1 MPFINETN
9 QRATLQQFG
18 RYEFQPEA
26 DFGETF
32 AASVGQVIDEEL
44 SISTL
49 LNRDGYETR
58 NKLIDERIKTGEI
71 DAEPYRKRVTGRPG
85 QAASEQVDYGR
96 IAQDLNDPNIK
107 PDSVLHEERNEMLR
121 QRREYA
127 QGVQER
133 GSGTAQFLGAMT
145 GYMLD
150 PLNIA
155 TVGIAA
161 PITVGKSLTT
171 LGRVAL
177 TARNAALVEGA
188 VELGIQG
195 FVYAHKKDIDSPYSA
210 GDALANIAFAAGGAA
225 VVGGAAAGV
234 SGWLR
239 RVIGYSKELPPSKDV
254 DASLDYLERM
264 AATLESARAQRFD
277 TYDIS
282 LNDYQKLLDGEYTD
296 FIEASNKTIATL
308 ETELET
314 ITKQAPTLDKFIA
327 DNGGLN
333 RALISAEGADIA
345 DMKAIKGGFGKSVFR
360 ANGGM
365 TVEDLEE
372 LLNEANFRGGFVT
385 RNEVLEIVDAVAR
398 GETVF
403 MNPEDAAKVDFLG
416 NQIDEFRFNQ
426 DNDYLRKL
434 YGEIRE
440 RDVQADIEFMR
451 EMDKRAQEYAAPQKT
466 ADMYADQPETRKPA
480 PQTISARERDYQE
493 RNGLA
498 EAYDAD
504 LEAYRA
510 LENQLIEID
519 GEQINA
525 ADIMKEFDDE
535 LTGLESVL
543 TCVIGEAA

>member
-1 MPFINETN
+1 MMPFINEANT
-9 QRATLQQFG
+9 RATLQQFG
-18 RYEFQPEA
+18 RYEHKDAAEW
-26 DFGETF
+26 GETF
-32 AASVGQVIDEEL
+32 EASTSLFIDEDM
-44 SISTL
+44 SVSAL

-58 NKLIDERIKTGEI
+58 NRLIDEKIQSGEI
-71 DAEPYRKRVTGRPG
+71 DPEPYKQKVTIWPGR
-85 QAASEQVDYGR
+85 VDYGR

-107 PDSVLHEERNEMLR
+107 PDSVLHQERNEMLR
-121 QRREYA
+121 KRREYA
-127 QGVQER
+127 QDVQAR
-133 GSGTAQFLGAMT
+133 GPLSATILGTLTAA
-145 GYMLD
+145 MLD

-177 TARNAALVEGA
+177 AARNAALIEGA

-254 DASLDYLERM
+254 DASLAYLERM

-277 TYDIS
+277 TYDIA
-282 LNDYQKLLDGEYTD
+282 LNDYQKLLDGEYSD

-308 ETELET
+308 ETELDT

-327 DNGGLN
+327 ENGGLN

-345 DMKAIKGGFGKSVFR
+345 DMKAIKGGFGKPVFR

-466 ADMYADQPETRKPA
+466 ADMYADQPATRKPA
-480 PQTISARERDYQE
+480 PQTISARERDYLE
-493 RNGLA
+493 RNGLT

-510 LENQLIEID
+510 LENPLIEID
-519 GEQINA
+519 GEQISA

>member
-1 MPFINETN
+1 MPFISETN

-18 RYEFQPEA
+18 RYEHQEA
-26 DFGETF
+26 PDWAET
-32 AASVGQVIDEEL
+32 AGATIGLIVDENL
-44 SISTL
+44 AGSSY

-58 NKLIDERIKTGEI
+58 NRLIDERIKTGEI
-71 DAEPYRKRVTGRPG
+71 DPEPYRKRVTGRPG

-121 QRREYA
+121 KRREYSLD
-127 QGVQER
+127 VQER
-133 GSGTAQFLGAMT
+133 GPTSAVVAGSLV

-177 TARNAALVEGA
+177 AARNAALVEGA

-254 DASLDYLERM
+254 DASLAYLERM
-264 AATLESARAQRFD
+264 AATLESAEKSGALPDIDRA
-277 TYDIS
+277 
-282 LNDYQKLLDGEYTD
+282 G
-296 FIEASNKTIATL
+296 IEAKALAEARSEILGIQESVLRQADQ
-308 ETELET
+308 ELM
-314 ITKQAPTLDKFIA
+314 PIA
-327 DNGGLN
+327 D
-333 RALISAEGADIA
+333 
-345 DMKAIKGGFGKSVFR
+345 
-360 ANGGM
+360 
-365 TVEDLEE
+365 
-372 LLNEANFRGGFVT
+372 
-385 RNEVLEIVDAVAR
+385 EVLSR
-398 GETVF
+398 GDLKTLRAEKNHLEYELSRVQKPT
-403 MNPEDAAKVDFLG
+403 PEDFAEAAAKVKAENPRMGARAQKEEARRLVDGAYAEEVDVFKSRLAIIERKISLHETAAEARADLSR
-416 NQIDEFRFNQ
+416 IDQGIVPLKYQKIIHKRISEA
-426 DNDYLRKL
+426 LVK
-434 YGEIRE
+434 
-440 RDVQADIEFMR
+440 RDVDFIQEL
-451 EMDKRAQEYAAPQKT
+451 DKRAQEYAAPQKT
-466 ADMYADQPETRKPA
+466 ADMYADKPATRKPA
-480 PQTISARERDYQE
+480 PQTISARERDYLE
-493 RNGLA
+493 RNGLT

-510 LENQLIEID
+510 LENPLIEID
-519 GEQINA
+519 GEQISA

>member
-1 MPFINETN
+1 MPFISETN
-9 QRATLQQFG
+9 TRATLQQFG
-18 RYEFQPEA
+18 RYEFQPET

-44 SISTL
+44 SISTM
-49 LNRDGYETR
+49 LNREGYETR
-58 NKLIDERIKTGEI
+58 NRLIDERIKTGEI

-85 QAASEQVDYGR
+85 QATSEQVDYGR

-107 PDSVLHEERNEMLR
+107 PDSVLHQERNEMLR

-177 TARNAALVEGA
+177 AARNAALVEGA

-254 DASLDYLERM
+254 DASLAYLERM
-264 AATLESARAQRFD
+264 AATLESAEKSGALPDIDRAGIEAKALAEARSEILGIQDSVLRQADEELMPIAGEVLSRGDLKALRAEKNHLEYELTQVQKPTPEDFAEAVAKVKAENPRMKARAQKEEARRLVDGAYAEEVDVFKSRLAIIERK
-277 TYDIS
+277 IS
-282 LNDYQKLLDGEYTD
+282 LHETAAEARADLARIDQGIIPVKYQKIIHQRISEALVKRDVD
-296 FIEASNKTIATL
+296 FIQ
-308 ETELET
+308 EL
-314 ITKQAPTLDKFIA
+314 
-327 DNGGLN
+327 
-333 RALISAEGADIA
+333 
-345 DMKAIKGGFGKSVFR
+345 
-360 ANGGM
+360 
-365 TVEDLEE
+365 
-372 LLNEANFRGGFVT
+372 
-385 RNEVLEIVDAVAR
+385 
-398 GETVF
+398 
-403 MNPEDAAKVDFLG
+403 
-416 NQIDEFRFNQ
+416 
-426 DNDYLRKL
+426 
-434 YGEIRE
+434 
-440 RDVQADIEFMR
+440 
-451 EMDKRAQEYAAPQKT
+451 DKRAQEYAGPQKT
-466 ADMYADQPETRKPA
+466 AEMYAEPPTTRKPA
-480 PQTISARERDYQE
+480 PQTISARERDYLE
-493 RNGLA
+493 SNGLT

-510 LENQLIEID
+510 LENPLIEID

-535 LTGLESVL
+535 LAGLESVL